1 MKFLA
6 LKSSIIIIYCINISF
21 SYSSDKLNI
30 KNIVMNKHLKDYNN
44 LVFKDENYNYIGLD
58 NYSDKLLILNIYDI
72 FS

>member
-44 LVFKDENYNYIGLD
+44 LVFKDENYNYISLD

>member
-6 LKSSIIIIYCINISF
+6 LKSSIIIIYCISISF

-30 KNIVMNKHLKDYNN
+30 KNIVMNKHLKDYYN